1 MMRKILFAFC
11 FILISF
17 SANAS
22 CKFGIELGDN
32 ISEFGDKYGPAEPS
46 LYDGMS
52 FLVVGAEEICPNENL
67 EEIIVEFRFI
77 EDKLSAINLI
87 ALNDAENSTSNKLT
101 LMKYVKRVYGQFD
114 SGDNPK
120 AYVGYEL
127 YKKPN
132 FFVVYQRMVGED
144 KIINEEIYISNAEQD
159 KKMSSIYQKWEE
171 EVEKEKNN

>member
-1 MMRKILFAFC
+1 
-11 FILISF
+11 
-17 SANAS
+17 
-22 CKFGIELGDN
+22 
-32 ISEFGDKYGPAEPS
+32 
-46 LYDGMS
+46 MS

-87 ALNDAENSTSNKLT
+87 ALNDADNSTSNKLT

-127 YKKPN
+127 YKKTN

-144 KIINEEIYISNAEQD
+144 KIINEEVYISNAEQD
-159 KKMSSIYQKWEE
+159 EKLRIALAISAPENEGPVEYAEVQEYLEE
-171 EVEKEKNN
+171 LAKEQSERIELLPIINLVR